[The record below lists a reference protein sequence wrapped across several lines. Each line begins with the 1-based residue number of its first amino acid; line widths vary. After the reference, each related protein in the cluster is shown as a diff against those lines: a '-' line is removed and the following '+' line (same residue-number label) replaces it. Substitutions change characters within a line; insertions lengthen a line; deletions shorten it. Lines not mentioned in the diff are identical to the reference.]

1 MRRASVVVCW
11 FVSAASAAVG
21 AQSLSPPDLRPS
33 FPVVP
38 APTVQTPAYPAGYE
52 PPPSPTP
59 EPAWPTA
66 TPSPIPTATP
76 TPVPAPVSQREVSG
90 GAPWWL
96 VFVLAVVVAFLLGRA
111 LKK

>member
-1 MRRASVVVCW
+1 MRKTVVVVFLFVAAASV
-11 FVSAASAAVG
+11 AVR
-21 AQSLSPPDLRPS
+21 AQSPPDLRPS

-66 TPSPIPTATP
+66 TPSPMPTATP
-76 TPVPAPVSQREVSG
+76 SPVPAPVSQRDGGG

-96 VFVLAVVVAFLLGRA
+96 VFVMAVVVAFLLGRA
-111 LKK
+111 FKK